1 MGLIEWIG
9 AWPGAVLL
17 QNSGT
22 AYLFVNAAH
31 ILGIGLIVGSVLP
44 LDLRLIGL
52 FRSVPLSVLGPFLL
66 RVAAMGVA
74 LAILTGFWLFSV
86 QPRHYLNNAA
96 FLWKVALLALALA
109 NIALQHRNPHFR
121 AALGG
126 RPVHAQVRTL
136 ALLSALLWLSALLAG
151 RWIGFL

>member
-1 MGLIEWIG
+1 
-9 AWPGAVLL
+9 
-17 QNSGT
+17 
-22 AYLFVNAAH
+22 
-31 ILGIGLIVGSVLP
+31 
-44 LDLRLIGL
+44 
-52 FRSVPLSVLGPFLL
+52 
-66 RVAAMGVA
+66 MGVA